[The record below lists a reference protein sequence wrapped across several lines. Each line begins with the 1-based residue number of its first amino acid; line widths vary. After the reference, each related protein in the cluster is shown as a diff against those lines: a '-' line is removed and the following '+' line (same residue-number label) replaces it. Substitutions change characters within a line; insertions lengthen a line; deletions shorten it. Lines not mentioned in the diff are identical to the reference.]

1 MIDFTGVKL
10 QNIATHFV
18 GNKLRDE
25 RIKVSLGEVNIVE
38 GDTEKYLLK
47 YFLSSFQDNEKFNFT
62 NPTELSLNAVYT
74 LISRIFS
81 NADSFYENSVELS
94 KHLYESS
101 THPKVNGG
109 EFTICLFENI
119 FLDGVETTAIGFFKT
134 EVKDV
139 FLKFNPTKD
148 NYTINYENGV
158 NIGKLDKGCII
169 FNLEA
174 EGGFTVCI
182 VDSNKSNDT
191 QYWKDDFLSIQPTAD
206 NYHFTKNF
214 LSITKDFVTKQLS
227 EEFEV
232 SKADKIDL
240 LNRSVEYFKSHDRF
254 EKESFEDEVFH
265 NPEMIKSFRKFDEQY
280 RENKNVDISDNFQIS
295 SQAVKKQS
303 RVFKSVLKLDRNFD
317 IYIHGNKNLIEK
329 GIEKDGRKYYKIY
342 YEEEK

>member
-25 RIKVSLGEVNIVE
+25 GIKVSAGEVNIVE

-47 YFLSSFQDNEKFNFT
+47 YFLSPFQDNEKFNFT
-62 NPTELSLNAVYT
+62 NPTELSLNALYT
-74 LISRIFS
+74 LISRIFV
-81 NADSFYENSVELS
+81 NTDSFYENTIELS
-94 KHLYESS
+94 KHLYKNS

-109 EFTICLFENI
+109 EFTVCLFENI
-119 FLDGVETTAIGFFKT
+119 FFDGLETTAIGLFKT

-139 FLKFNPTKD
+139 FLKFDSTKD
-148 NYTINYENGV
+148 NYIIKYENGV

-174 EGGFTVCI
+174 EDGYIVCI
-182 VDSNKSNDT
+182 VDSNNSNDT
-191 QYWKDDFLSIQPTAD
+191 QYWKDDFLSIRPSAD
-206 NYHFTKNF
+206 DYHFTKNF

-232 SKADKIDL
+232 SKAEKIDL
-240 LNRSVEYFKSHDRF
+240 LNRSVEYFKTHDRF
-254 EKESFEDEVFH
+254 EKECFEEEVFH
-265 NPEMIKSFRKFDEQY
+265 NPEMIKSFRNFDEQY
-280 RENKNVDISDNFQIS
+280 RENRNVDISDNFQIS

-317 IYIHGNKNLIEK
+317 IYIHGNKDLIEK
-329 GIEKDGRKYYKIY
+329 GVEKDGRKYYKIY

>member
-10 QNIATHFV
+10 QNMATHFV

-25 RIKVSLGEVNIVE
+25 GIKISAGEVSLPD
-38 GDTEKYLLK
+38 GDTKKYLLK
-47 YFLSSFQDNEKFNFT
+47 YFLSSFNDNEKFNFT

-81 NADSFYENSVELS
+81 DIDSFYENSVELS
-94 KHLYESS
+94 KHLYSSS

-109 EFTICLFENI
+109 EFTVCLFENI
-119 FLDGVETTAIGFFKT
+119 LLDGIETNAIGVFKT

-139 FLKFNPTKD
+139 FLKFDSTKD
-148 NYTINYENGV
+148 NYVIRYDNGV
-158 NIGKLDKGCII
+158 NVGKLDKGCLI
-169 FNLEA
+169 FEQQVQN
-174 EGGFTVCI
+174 GFKVCI

-191 QYWKDDFLSIQPTAD
+191 QYWKDDFLSIKPLSD
-206 NYHFTKNF
+206 EYHFTKNF

-227 EEFEV
+227 EEFDV

-240 LNRSVEYFKSHDRF
+240 LNRSVEYFKTHDRF
-254 EKESFEDEVFH
+254 EKKSFEEAVFDD
-265 NPEMIKSFRKFDEQY
+265 PEMIQSFRSYDEEY

-303 RVFKSVLKLDRNFD
+303 RIFKSVLKLDRNFD
-317 IYIHGNKNLIEK
+317 IYIHGNKDLIEK
-329 GIEKDGRKYYKIY
+329 GIEKDGRKFYKIY

>member
-25 RIKVSLGEVNIVE
+25 GIRISSGEVNLSE
-38 GDTEKYLLK
+38 GDTKKYLLN
-47 YFLSSFQDNEKFNFT
+47 YFLSSFTDNEKYNFS
-62 NPTELSLNAVYT
+62 NPTELALNGVYT
-74 LISRIFS
+74 LIGRVFS
-81 NADSFYENSVELS
+81 NTDSFYENSVELS

-119 FLDGVETTAIGFFKT
+119 YLDGIETNAIGLFKT
-134 EVKDV
+134 EIKDV
-139 FLKFNPTKD
+139 FLKFDSIKD
-148 NYTINYENGV
+148 NYIIKYDHGV
-158 NIGKLDKGCII
+158 NVGKLDKGCII
-169 FNLEA
+169 FNQQSED
-174 EGGFTVCI
+174 GFKVCI

-191 QYWKDDFLSIQPTAD
+191 HYWKDDFLSIRPSAD
-206 NYHFTKNF
+206 EYHFTKNF

-254 EKESFEDEVFH
+254 EKENFVEEVFDD
-265 NPEMIKSFRKFDEQY
+265 PEMIKSFKNFDEQY
-280 RENKNVDISDNFQIS
+280 RENKNVDISDNFEIS

-303 RVFKSVLKLDRNFD
+303 RVFKSVLKLDKNFHV
-317 IYIHGNKNLIEK
+317 YIHGNKNLIEK
-329 GIEKDGRKYYKIY
+329 GVENDGRKYYKIY
-342 YEEEK
+342 FEEEN

>member
-47 YFLSSFQDNEKFNFT
+47 YFLSSFKDNEKFNFT

-109 EFTICLFENI
+109 EFTVCLFDNI
-119 FLDGVETTAIGFFKT
+119 FLDGVETTAIGLFKT

-174 EGGFTVCI
+174 EGGYTICI

-191 QYWKDDFLSIQPTAD
+191 QYWKDDFLGIQPTAD

-254 EKESFEDEVFH
+254 EKESFEEEVFH
-265 NPEMIKSFRKFDEQY
+265 NPEMIKSFRNFDEQY

-317 IYIHGNKNLIEK
+317 IYIHGNKDLIEK

>member
-1 MIDFTGVKL
+1 MIDFTAVKL
-10 QNIATHFV
+10 QNITTHFV

-25 RIKVSLGEVNIVE
+25 GIKVSSGEVNIIE
-38 GDTEKYLLK
+38 GDTKKYLLK
-47 YFLSSFQDNEKFNFT
+47 YLLSSFNDNEKFNFT
-62 NPTELSLNAVYT
+62 NPTELALNAVYT
-74 LISRIFS
+74 LIGRIFS
-81 NADSFYENSVELS
+81 NKNSFYENSVELS
-94 KHLYESS
+94 KHLYERS

-119 FLDGVETTAIGFFKT
+119 FLDGVETNAIGLFKT

-139 FLKFNPTKD
+139 FLKFDSTKD
-148 NYTINYENGV
+148 NYTIKYDNGV
-158 NIGKLDKGCII
+158 NVGKLDKGCII
-169 FNLEA
+169 FDRMSED
-174 EGGFTVCI
+174 GFTVCI

-191 QYWKDDFLSIQPTAD
+191 QYWKDDFLSIRPSAD
-206 NYHFTKNF
+206 EYHYTKNF

-227 EEFEV
+227 EEFEL

-240 LNRSVEYFKSHDRF
+240 LNRSVEYFKTHDRF
-254 EKESFEDEVFH
+254 EKESFEEEVFH
-265 NPEMIKSFRKFDEQY
+265 NPEMIKSFRTYDEQY

-317 IYIHGNKNLIEK
+317 IYIHGDKNLIEK

>member
-25 RIKVSLGEVNIVE
+25 GIKISSGEVNLNE
-38 GDTEKYLLK
+38 EDTKKYLLK
-47 YFLSSFQDNEKFNFT
+47 YFLSSFTDNEKFNFS
-62 NPTELSLNAVYT
+62 NPTELALNGVYT
-74 LISRIFS
+74 LIGRIFS
-81 NADSFYENSVELS
+81 NTNSFYENSVELS

-119 FLDGVETTAIGFFKT
+119 FLDGIETNGIGLFKN

-139 FLKFNPTKD
+139 FLKFDSIKD
-148 NYTINYENGV
+148 NYIIKYDNGV
-158 NIGKLDKGCII
+158 NVGKLDKGCII
-169 FNLEA
+169 FNQQA
-174 EGGFTVCI
+174 EDGFKVCI

-191 QYWKDDFLSIQPTAD
+191 HYWKDDFLSIRPSAD
-206 NYHFTKNF
+206 EYHFTKNF

-254 EKESFEDEVFH
+254 EKESFVEEVFDD
-265 NPEMIKSFRKFDEQY
+265 PEMIKSFRSFDERY

-303 RVFKSVLKLDRNFD
+303 RIFKSVLKLDRNFD
-317 IYIHGNKNLIEK
+317 IYIHGNKDLIEK

>member
-1 MIDFTGVKL
+1 MIDFTAVNL
-10 QNIATHFV
+10 QKIATHFV

-25 RIKVSLGEVNIVE
+25 GVKISSGEVNIIE
-38 GDTEKYLLK
+38 GDTKKYLLK
-47 YFLSSFQDNEKFNFT
+47 YLLSSFNDNEKFNFT
-62 NPTELSLNAVYT
+62 NPTELSLNAIYI
-74 LISRIFS
+74 LIGRIFS
-81 NADSFYENSVELS
+81 NTDSFYENSVELS

-119 FLDGVETTAIGFFKT
+119 FLDGVETNAIGLFKT

-139 FLKFNPTKD
+139 FLKFDSTKD
-148 NYTINYENGV
+148 NYTIKYDNGV
-158 NIGKLDKGCII
+158 NVGKLDKGCII
-169 FNLEA
+169 FNQRTED
-174 EGGFTVCI
+174 GFTVCI

-191 QYWKDDFLSIQPTAD
+191 QYWKDDFLNIRPSAD
-206 NYHFTKNF
+206 EYHFTKNF

-227 EEFEV
+227 DEFEV

-240 LNRSVEYFKSHDRF
+240 LNRSVEYFKTHDRF
-254 EKESFEDEVFH
+254 EKETFEEEVFN
-265 NPEMIKSFRKFDEQY
+265 NPEMIKSFRNYDEQY

-295 SQAVKKQS
+295 SQAVKKQA

-317 IYIHGNKNLIEK
+317 IYIHGNKELIEK
-329 GIEKDGRKYYKIY
+329 GVEKDGRKYYKIY

>member
-25 RIKVSLGEVNIVE
+25 KIKISSGEVITVE
-38 GDTEKYLLK
+38 GETEKYLLK

-74 LISRIFS
+74 LISRIFY
-81 NADSFYENSVELS
+81 NTDSFHENSVELS

-109 EFTICLFENI
+109 EFSICLFENI
-119 FLDGVETTAIGFFKT
+119 FLDGVETTAIGLFKT
-134 EVKDV
+134 EIKDV
-139 FLKFNPTKD
+139 FLKFNQTKD
-148 NYTINYENGV
+148 NYTINYESGV

-169 FNLEA
+169 FNLKA
-174 EGGFTVCI
+174 EDGYTVCI

-227 EEFEV
+227 EEFDV

-240 LNRSVEYFKSHDRF
+240 LNRSVEYFKSHDTF
-254 EKESFEDEVFH
+254 EKDSFVEEVFD
-265 NPEMIKSFRKFDEQY
+265 NPEMIKSFRNFDEQY
-280 RENKNVDISDNFQIS
+280 RENKNVDISDNFEIS

-303 RVFKSVLKLDRNFD
+303 RVFKSVLKLDKNFHV
-317 IYIHGNKNLIEK
+317 YIHGNKNLIEK
-329 GIEKDGRKYYKIY
+329 GVENDGRKYYKIY
-342 YEEEK
+342 FEEET

>member
-10 QNIATHFV
+10 QSIVTHFV

-25 RIKVSLGEVNIVE
+25 RIKVSSGEVNIVE

-47 YFLSSFQDNEKFNFT
+47 YFLSSFQDNEKFNFS

-81 NADSFYENSVELS
+81 NTDSFYDNTIEIS

-101 THPKVNGG
+101 THPKVNAG

-119 FLDGVETTAIGFFKT
+119 FLDGIETKAIGLFKT

-139 FLKFNPTKD
+139 FLKFDPTKD
-148 NYTINYENGV
+148 NYTIKYENGV

-169 FNLEA
+169 FDVKVES
-174 EGGFTVCI
+174 GYTVCI

-191 QYWKDDFLSIQPTAD
+191 QYWKDDFLSIRPSAD

-240 LNRSVEYFKSHDRF
+240 LNRSVDYFKNNEKFDKQEF
-254 EKESFEDEVFH
+254 EKKVFEDDSLIASFQ
-265 NPEMIKSFRKFDEQY
+265 NFDKTFRKDNEIAPS
-280 RENKNVDISDNFQIS
+280 ENFEISDK
-295 SQAVKKQS
+295 AVKKQA
-303 RVFKSVLKLDRNFD
+303 RVFKSVLKLDKNFH
-317 IYIHGNKNLIEK
+317 IYIHGDKKLIEN
-329 GIEKDGRKYYKIY
+329 GTDESGRKFYKIY

>member
-10 QNIATHFV
+10 KNIATHFV

-25 RIKVSLGEVNIVE
+25 RIKVSSGEVNIVE

-74 LISRIFS
+74 LISRVFS
-81 NADSFYENSVELS
+81 NTDSFYENTVELS

-119 FLDGVETTAIGFFKT
+119 FLDGVETTAIGLFKT

-139 FLKFNPTKD
+139 FLKFDSTKD
-148 NYTINYENGV
+148 NYTIKYESGV

-169 FNLEA
+169 FDRSP
-174 EGGFTVCI
+174 EGGYTVCI

-191 QYWKDDFLSIQPTAD
+191 QYWKDVFLSIRPSAD

-254 EKESFEDEVFH
+254 EKESFVEEVFD
-265 NPEMIKSFRKFDEQY
+265 NPEMIKSFRSFDEQY

-317 IYIHGNKNLIEK
+317 IYIL
-329 GIEKDGRKYYKIY
+329 
-342 YEEEK
+342 

>member
-1 MIDFTGVKL
+1 MIDFTAVKL
-10 QNIATHFV
+10 QNIATHFI

-25 RIKVSLGEVNIVE
+25 GIKISSGEVNIIE
-38 GDTEKYLLK
+38 EDTKKYLLK

-81 NADSFYENSVELS
+81 NSDSFYENSVELS

-109 EFTICLFENI
+109 EFTICLFQNI
-119 FLDGVETTAIGFFKT
+119 FLDGVETTAIGLFKT

-139 FLKFNPTKD
+139 FLKFDPTKD
-148 NYTINYENGV
+148 
-158 NIGKLDKGCII
+158 
-169 FNLEA
+169 
-174 EGGFTVCI
+174 GFTVCI

-191 QYWKDDFLSIQPTAD
+191 QYWKDDFLNIRPSAD
-206 NYHFTKNF
+206 EYHFTKNF

-227 EEFEV
+227 DEFEV

-240 LNRSVEYFKSHDRF
+240 LNRSVEYFKTHDRF
-254 EKESFEDEVFH
+254 EKDSFEEEVFH
-265 NPEMIKSFRKFDEQY
+265 NPEMIKSFRNYDEQY

-295 SQAVKKQS
+295 SQAVKKQA

-317 IYIHGNKNLIEK
+317 IYIHGNKELIEK

>member
-1 MIDFTGVKL
+1 MIDFTAVKL
-10 QNIATHFV
+10 QNIATHFI

-25 RIKVSLGEVNIVE
+25 GIKISSGEVNIIE
-38 GDTEKYLLK
+38 EDTKKYLLK

-81 NADSFYENSVELS
+81 NSDSFYENSVELS

-109 EFTICLFENI
+109 EFTICLFQNI
-119 FLDGVETTAIGFFKT
+119 FLDGVETTAIGLFKT

-139 FLKFNPTKD
+139 FLKFDPTKD
-148 NYTINYENGV
+148 NYIIKYDNGV
-158 NIGKLDKGCII
+158 NVGKLDKGCII
-169 FNLEA
+169 FNQRTED
-174 EGGFTVCI
+174 GFTVCI

-191 QYWKDDFLSIQPTAD
+191 QYWKDDFLNIRPSAD
-206 NYHFTKNF
+206 EYHFTKNF

-227 EEFEV
+227 DEFEV

-240 LNRSVEYFKSHDRF
+240 LNRSVEYFKTHDRF
-254 EKESFEDEVFH
+254 EKDSFEEEVFH
-265 NPEMIKSFRKFDEQY
+265 NPEMIKSFRNYDEQY

-295 SQAVKKQS
+295 SQAVKKQA

-317 IYIHGNKNLIEK
+317 IYIHGNKELIEK

>member
-1 MIDFTGVKL
+1 MIDFTGVEL

-25 RIKVSLGEVNIVE
+25 GIKISTGEVNIVE

-47 YFLSSFQDNEKFNFT
+47 YFLSPFQNNEKFNFT

-74 LISRIFS
+74 LINRIFTHTE
-81 NADSFYENSVELS
+81 SFYSNGIELS
-94 KHLYESS
+94 KHLYENS

-109 EFTICLFENI
+109 EFTVCLFENI
-119 FLDGVETTAIGFFKT
+119 FLDGIKTTAVGLFKT

-139 FLKFNPTKD
+139 FLKFDSTKN
-148 NYTINYENGV
+148 NYTIKYENGV
-158 NIGKLDKGCII
+158 NVGKLDKGCII
-169 FNLEA
+169 FNLSA
-174 EGGFTVCI
+174 EDGYTVCV

-191 QYWKDDFLSIQPTAD
+191 QYWKDDFLSIRPSAD
-206 NYHFTKNF
+206 DYHFTKNF

-232 SKADKIDL
+232 SKADQIDL
-240 LNRSVEYFKSHDRF
+240 LNRSVEYFKNHERF
-254 EKESFEDEVFH
+254 EKESFEEEVFH
-265 NPEMIKSFRKFDEQY
+265 HPEMIKSFRNFDEQY
-280 RENKNVDISDNFQIS
+280 RENRNVDISDNFQIS

-317 IYIHGNKNLIEK
+317 IYIHGDKNLIEK
-329 GIEKDGRKYYKIY
+329 GVEKDGRKYYKIY

>member
-10 QNIATHFV
+10 KNIATHFV

-25 RIKVSLGEVNIVE
+25 GIKISSGEVNLIE
-38 GDTEKYLLK
+38 GDAKKYLLK
-47 YFLSSFQDNEKFNFT
+47 YFLSSFQDNEKFSFT

-74 LISRIFS
+74 LINRVFS
-81 NADSFYENSVELS
+81 NSDSFYENSAELS

-119 FLDGVETTAIGFFKT
+119 YLDGVETTGIGLFKT

-139 FLKFNPTKD
+139 FLKFDPTKD
-148 NYTINYENGV
+148 NYTIKYENGV
-158 NIGKLDKGCII
+158 NIGKLDKGCFI
-169 FNLEA
+169 FNLKA
-174 EGGFTVCI
+174 EDGYTVCI

-191 QYWKDDFLSIQPTAD
+191 QYWKDDFLSIQPIAD

-227 EEFEV
+227 EEFDV

-240 LNRSVEYFKSHDRF
+240 LNRSVEYFKSHDTF
-254 EKESFEDEVFH
+254 EKDSFVEEVFD
-265 NPEMIKSFRKFDEQY
+265 NPEMIKSFRNFDEQY

-317 IYIHGNKNLIEK
+317 IYIHGDKNLIEK
-329 GIEKDGRKYYKIY
+329 GTEKDGRKYYKIY

>member
-10 QNIATHFV
+10 KNIATHFV

-25 RIKVSLGEVNIVE
+25 KIKVSSGEVNILE

-47 YFLSSFQDNEKFNFT
+47 YFLTPFQDNEKFNFT

-81 NADSFYENSVELS
+81 NTDSFYENTIELS

-109 EFTICLFENI
+109 EITIALFENI
-119 FLDGVETTAIGFFKT
+119 FLDGVETTAIGLFKT

-139 FLKFNPTKD
+139 FLKFDRTKD
-148 NYTINYENGV
+148 NYTIKYENGV

-169 FNLEA
+169 FDINTES
-174 EGGFTVCI
+174 GYTVCI

-191 QYWKDDFLSIQPTAD
+191 QYWKDDFLNIRPTAD

-240 LNRSVEYFKSHDRF
+240 LNRSVEYFKSHDTF
-254 EKESFEDEVFH
+254 EKKSFEEEVFD
-265 NPEMIKSFRKFDEQY
+265 NPDMIKSFRSFDDQY
-280 RENKNVDISDNFQIS
+280 RENKKVDISDNFQIS

-329 GIEKDGRKYYKIY
+329 GIEKDGRKYYKIF

>member
-10 QNIATHFV
+10 QNITTHFV

-25 RIKVSLGEVNIVE
+25 RIKVSSGEVNIVE

-74 LISRIFS
+74 LIDRIFS
-81 NADSFYENSVELS
+81 NTDSFYENTVELS

-101 THPKVNGG
+101 THPKINGG

-119 FLDGVETTAIGFFKT
+119 FLDGIETTAIGLFKT

-139 FLKFNPTKD
+139 FLKFDSTKD
-148 NYTINYENGV
+148 NYTIKYENGV

-169 FNLEA
+169 FDIEA
-174 EGGFTVCI
+174 ERGYTVCI

-191 QYWKDDFLSIQPTAD
+191 QYWKDDFLSIRPSAD

-254 EKESFEDEVFH
+254 EKESFEEEVFN
-265 NPEMIKSFRKFDEQY
+265 NPEMIKSFRSFDEQY
-280 RENKNVDISDNFQIS
+280 RENKNVDVSDNFQIS

-317 IYIHGNKNLIEK
+317 IYIHGNKDLIEK
-329 GIEKDGRKYYKIY
+329 GMEKDGRKYYKIY

>member
-10 QNIATHFV
+10 QKIVTHFV

-25 RIKVSLGEVNIVE
+25 KTKVSSGEVIIVE

-47 YFLSSFQDNEKFNFT
+47 YFLSAFQDNEKFNFT
-62 NPTELSLNAVYT
+62 NPTELSLNAVFT
-74 LISRIFS
+74 LISRIFL
-81 NADSFYENSVELS
+81 NTDSFYENTVELS

-101 THPKVNGG
+101 THPKINGG
-109 EFTICLFENI
+109 EFTVCLFENI
-119 FLDGVETTAIGFFKT
+119 FLDGVETTAVGLFKT

-139 FLKFNPTKD
+139 FLKFDPTKD
-148 NYTINYENGV
+148 NYTIKYENGV
-158 NIGKLDKGCII
+158 NIGKLDKGCFI
-169 FNLEA
+169 FNLKA
-174 EGGFTVCI
+174 EDGYTVCI

-227 EEFEV
+227 EEFDV

-240 LNRSVEYFKSHDRF
+240 LNRSVEYFKSHDTF
-254 EKESFEDEVFH
+254 EKDSFVEEVFD
-265 NPEMIKSFRKFDEQY
+265 NPEMIKSFKNFDEQY
-280 RENKNVDISDNFQIS
+280 RENKNVDISDNFEIS

-303 RVFKSVLKLDRNFD
+303 RVFKSVLKLDKNFHV
-317 IYIHGNKNLIEK
+317 YIHGNKNLIEK
-329 GIEKDGRKYYKIY
+329 GVENDGRKYYKIY
-342 YEEEK
+342 FEEEK

>member
-10 QNIATHFV
+10 QKIVTHFV

-25 RIKVSLGEVNIVE
+25 KTKVSSGEVTLIE

-47 YFLSSFQDNEKFNFT
+47 YFLSAFQDNEKFNFT
-62 NPTELSLNAVYT
+62 NPTELSLNAVFT
-74 LISRIFS
+74 LISRIFF
-81 NADSFYENSVELS
+81 NTDSFYENTVELS

-109 EFTICLFENI
+109 EFTICLFENV
-119 FLDGVETTAIGFFKT
+119 FLDGIETTAVGLFKT

-139 FLKFNPTKD
+139 FLKFDPTKD
-148 NYTINYENGV
+148 NYTIKYENGV
-158 NIGKLDKGCII
+158 NIGKLDKGCLI
-169 FNLEA
+169 FNLKA
-174 EGGFTVCI
+174 EDGYAVCI

-227 EEFEV
+227 EEFDV

-240 LNRSVEYFKSHDRF
+240 LNRSVEYFKSHDTF
-254 EKESFEDEVFH
+254 EKDSFVEEVFD
-265 NPEMIKSFRKFDEQY
+265 NPEMIKSFRNFDEQY
-280 RENKNVDISDNFQIS
+280 RENKNVDISDNFEIS
-295 SQAVKKQS
+295 SQAVKKQA
-303 RVFKSVLKLDRNFD
+303 RVFKSVLKLDKNFHV
-317 IYIHGNKNLIEK
+317 YIHGNKNLIEK
-329 GIEKDGRKYYKIY
+329 GVENDGRKYYKIY
-342 YEEEK
+342 FEEET

>member
-10 QNIATHFV
+10 QKIVTHFV

-25 RIKVSLGEVNIVE
+25 KTKVSSGEVTIVE

-47 YFLSSFQDNEKFNFT
+47 YFLSAFQDNEKFNFT
-62 NPTELSLNAVYT
+62 NPTELSLNAVFT
-74 LISRIFS
+74 LISRIFF
-81 NADSFYENSVELS
+81 NTNSFYENTVELS

-109 EFTICLFENI
+109 EFTICLFENV
-119 FLDGVETTAIGFFKT
+119 FFDGIETTAVGLFKT

-139 FLKFNPTKD
+139 FLKFDPTKD
-148 NYTINYENGV
+148 NYTIKYENGV
-158 NIGKLDKGCII
+158 NIGKLDKGCLI
-169 FNLEA
+169 FNLKA
-174 EGGFTVCI
+174 EDGYAVCI

-227 EEFEV
+227 EEFDV

-240 LNRSVEYFKSHDRF
+240 LNRSVEYFKSHDTF
-254 EKESFEDEVFH
+254 EKDSFVEEVFD
-265 NPEMIKSFRKFDEQY
+265 NPEMIKSFRNFDEQY
-280 RENKNVDISDNFQIS
+280 RENKNVDISDNFEIS

-303 RVFKSVLKLDRNFD
+303 RVFKSVLKLDKNFHV
-317 IYIHGNKNLIEK
+317 YIHGNKNLIEK
-329 GIEKDGRKYYKIY
+329 GVENDGRKYYKIY
-342 YEEEK
+342 FEEET